1 MYRVKYHKQVVKFL
15 QSTQKNVAKKIID
28 SFDFLKQNPYE
39 NLKRLDVKKL
49 ESYENFYRL
58 RVGKF
63 RVIFSIDND
72 EILIEVIQAKSRGD
86 IYK

>member
-1 MYRVKYHKQVVKFL
+1 MYRIKYHKQVVKFL
-15 QSTQKNVAKKIID
+15 QSTQKNVAKKIIE
-28 SFDFLKQNPYE
+28 SFNLLKQDPYE
-39 NLKRLDVKKL
+39 NIKKLDIKKL

-63 RVIFSIDND
+63 RVIFLIDND